1 MFKTERIIKF
11 KAKIAGKQNNN
22 VNNNVDNK
30 LLFQTQAYFASSKS
44 QNNKEL
50 LHKMLLNPKLY
61 PFRVYNYDS
70 NLFNPAITG
79 RWKFKEHMLF
89 LEGLDKY
96 GANWKKICPLIK
108 TRTPNQVRSHA
119 QKFFL
124 KLKQVKDEQL
134 GIDFTSDNIN
144 SIRDMINNIK
154 SINSDYDLILVFLY
168 LSEKYVVMKKD
179 KKTIKHK
186 KELIIEIDN
195 NSSSDKN
202 TKNENN
208 NDIIINNTNQDMNVS
223 NDNNT
228 FNTFNNNNMPISNNN
243 FMSNIF
249 IPNYFNDNF
258 FFMNYINIKAN
269 VNIYDN
275 FSNNIMIQKDLLNSI
290 TPINN
295 LIKNNGGNDF
305 NNVEKN
311 L

>member
-70 NLFNPAITG
+70 NLFNPPITG

-96 GANWKKICPLIK
+96 GPNWKKICPLIK

-208 NDIIINNTNQDMNVS
+208 KDIIINNSNQDIDIS
-223 NDNNT
+223 NDNN
-228 FNTFNNNNMPISNNN
+228 NIFNNNNNISISNNN
-243 FMSNIF
+243 FMNNIF
-249 IPNYFNDNF
+249 IPNYFNNNL
-258 FFMNYINIKAN
+258 FFMNKINNIAN
-269 VNIYDN
+269 TNIYNN
-275 FSNNIMIQKDLLNSI
+275 FSNNIMNQNGLLNSI
-290 TPINN
+290 SVYNN
-295 LIKNNGGNDF
+295 SIQNNNSNDF
-305 NNVEKN
+305 NIDEKK